1 MHASLA
7 SIGRACTVEDE
18 DPPETPPHNSMD
30 DGLPDQHVTRY
41 GQPLDSGMCLR
52 ELVDTSCTLS
62 KSIRFW
68 PVLHKAT
75 LNNDS
80 FSNATLF
87 STVPLESDLNTSDKT
102 GLTSMANTESHA
114 TAAKV
119 PGSLDSLT
127 QLHRLCELVHHTVQL
142 DSLANT
148 YSELAPGLIS
158 LAAHADTMT
167 SKEYDVLETCITNFS
182 RVPLSPLNVAQ
193 SVSSKTSR
201 LPGDRFQDPALAS
214 SAYPHSHFRT
224 PVTLNVSQLGELRVL
239 CESLRQCLTQ
249 VRLVTHEQHTL
260 TCQLDQ
266 LANGTYP
273 RHTCKQTAPIQLL
286 KFNTDWLT
294 SSCVVSAHH
303 LVYSGLSLL
312 AHTDLT
318 RFTHGELWEMMRG
331 MEELDILTRHIQTL
345 HQNSQGVTLRQRLIR
360 LLTIPNSF
368 CLNVE
373 LLCDPLFVVSP
384 ISVGYL
390 FVLIAH
396 QRALRLSHA
405 VYRQLSAIS
414 MCSHRV
420 TQDMP
425 PTSTSASEAKPR
437 LTLVEAFRNYLNE
450 HYDRTTSDYLR
461 AEYEFIS
468 GFLDVLSQS
477 TNLLYQVQKL
487 KLVCSA
493 AAAAQAK
500 KTELYRDLHATI
512 PGKSNF
518 DANVKAGSSHAVS
531 VEGKHG
537 ILIRKSSG
545 DQPEGSSVLTSAS
558 SAVHTNRRMR
568 SGVGHTNIM
577 SQYQDTLHRA
587 CTFDRYVATGSIL
600 CPLNTADPDSSS
612 EVNRTQT
619 TTDVDLTSSNVPTEH
634 TAANS
639 TSKSTVKKA
648 VQWSDYREISTRH
661 QVIGRFLEMVWRYT
675 ETLLNNLFLCPPPQ
689 AVVGAQASSGLSL
702 QSTQPEMGS
711 VSLVLTNCLQMP
723 TDKLRRLVC
732 HIREVAKSDIFPV
745 GLVPVLKKQA
755 LKLDELAHLRCYYT
769 ELSELVW
776 HDRMMTS
783 GHMCNP
789 TNAAD
794 VLNTDHPPPPN
805 GSNSITTLEAAEC
818 ASRAVCTQSHVSPS
832 DDTDS
837 LSANRRGLHAPSV
850 LLDVTSLLHLLL
862 NCLNH
867 FASVDPKHLGQ
878 LTARV
883 TQYTK
888 VLGKYVCVCMH
899 LLTGVLLEVL
909 CTT

>member
-30 DGLPDQHVTRY
+30 DGLPDQYVTQY
-41 GQPLDSGMCLR
+41 GQPLDSGMGVR

-68 PVLHKAT
+68 PALHKAT
-75 LNNDS
+75 LNNNS
-80 FSNATLF
+80 VVNEHLF
-87 STVPLESDLNTSDKT
+87 NTVPLEPDLNTTDKT
-102 GLTSMANTESHA
+102 GLTSMANPESHA
-114 TAAKV
+114 NAANSSS
-119 PGSLDSLT
+119 SLNSLT
-127 QLHRLCELVHHTVQL
+127 QLHRLCEVVRRSVLL
-142 DSLANT
+142 ESLANT

-158 LAAHADTMT
+158 LAAHADSMT
-167 SKEYDVLETCITNFS
+167 SKEYDVLEKCITCFS

-193 SVSSKTSR
+193 TLSPNTGR
-201 LPGDRFQDPALAS
+201 LTGARLQDPALTNS
-214 SAYPHSHFRT
+214 TYSHNPFRT
-224 PVTLNVSQLGELRVL
+224 PLNLNVSQLGELRVL

-260 TCQLDQ
+260 TCRLDQ

-273 RHTCKQTAPIQLL
+273 KHTCEQTVPTQLL
-286 KFNTDWLT
+286 KFNTGWLT
-294 SSCVVSAHH
+294 SSCMVSAHH

-345 HQNSQGVTLRQRLIR
+345 HQNSQSVALRQRLIS

-368 CLNVE
+368 CLTAE

-420 TQDMP
+420 ARDTSP
-425 PTSTSASEAKPR
+425 TPTSANETKPR

-500 KTELYRDLHATI
+500 KTEMYRDLHATI

-545 DQPEGSSVLTSAS
+545 DRPEGSSMLSSAT
-558 SAVHTNRRMR
+558 SAVHANRRLR
-568 SGVGHTNIM
+568 SGVGHTNIV

-600 CPLNTADPDSSS
+600 CPLNTADPESSS

-619 TTDVDLTSSNVPTEH
+619 TADVGLTSSNVPPEH
-634 TAANS
+634 SAANPV
-639 TSKSTVKKA
+639 SKSSVKKA

-675 ETLLNNLFLCPPPQ
+675 ETLLSNLFLCPPPQ
-689 AVVGAQASSGLSL
+689 AVVGAQVSSGLSL
-702 QSTQPEMGS
+702 QSTQSDLGS

-732 HIREVAKSDIFPV
+732 HIREVAKSGECPFIF
-745 GLVPVLKKQA
+745 
-755 LKLDELAHLRCYYT
+755 LR
-769 ELSELVW
+769 
-776 HDRMMTS
+776 
-783 GHMCNP
+783 
-789 TNAAD
+789 
-794 VLNTDHPPPPN
+794 
-805 GSNSITTLEAAEC
+805 
-818 ASRAVCTQSHVSPS
+818 
-832 DDTDS
+832 
-837 LSANRRGLHAPSV
+837 
-850 LLDVTSLLHLLL
+850 
-862 NCLNH
+862 
-867 FASVDPKHLGQ
+867 
-878 LTARV
+878 
-883 TQYTK
+883 
-888 VLGKYVCVCMH
+888 
-899 LLTGVLLEVL
+899 L
-909 CTT
+909 C